1 MREIPQWQI
10 HEWEIFIKSI
20 KNYIS
25 FMKTVDTIVKIVY
38 CYSNNVRKDVD
49 DMGFS
54 LVGILLVIIQ
64 MLKSLRFF
72 PLKLSENFE
81 IV

>member
-1 MREIPQWQI
+1 
-10 HEWEIFIKSI
+10 
-20 KNYIS
+20 
-25 FMKTVDTIVKIVY
+25 
-38 CYSNNVRKDVD
+38 
-49 DMGFS
+49 MGFS